1 MMRIGL
7 LKETKNPPDRR
18 VPLTPWQAAELQK
31 KNPGT
36 EVVVE
41 SSSNRCF
48 SDEEFS
54 RQGVRVVPSPGA
66 CDVIMGV
73 KEVAIPALIAGRTYV
88 FFSHT
93 GKKQPYNRDMLRE
106 IIRKNITLVDYE
118 YLTTPDG
125 NRLVAFGRWA
135 GIVGAYNGLRGWGLR
150 HGSFRL
156 KPARE
161 CFNLKELLEQV
172 RQLSLPPIRILITG
186 GGRVAH
192 GAMETLMPLNIKKVT
207 PAEYLSGTFDRPVF
221 CQLDPGDYVRRRDGQ
236 PFSMQDFMEHPDR
249 YESAFLPYAL
259 KTDLYIPCHYWDPR
273 SPVFLRP
280 EDYLH
285 PGFPVRVIADVSCDI
300 GKPVAS
306 TLRAS
311 TIEEPFYGYHP
322 HTGKEGPAFD
332 KDHITVMAV
341 DNLPG
346 ELPRDASE
354 DFGNSLLKHFFPAL
368 LTGDQEGMIRRAT
381 IVKEGKLT
389 ERFEYL
395 RDYVEG

>member
-1 MMRIGL
+1 MRIGL
-7 LKETKNPPDRR
+7 LKETKTPPDRR

-31 KNPGT
+31 KFPGT
-36 EVVVE
+36 EVVAE
-41 SSSNRCF
+41 LSPIRCF
-48 SDEEFS
+48 SDEEYA
-54 RQGVRVVPSPGA
+54 RKGIRVVQSPEA
-66 CDVIMGV
+66 CEVLMGV
-73 KEVAIPALIAGRTYV
+73 KEVAIPALIAERTYV

-93 GKKQPYNRDMLRE
+93 GKMQPYNRNLLRE
-106 IIRKNITLVDYE
+106 IIRKKITLVDYE

-156 KPARE
+156 KPAHE
-161 CFNLKELLEQV
+161 CFNMKELLEQV
-172 RQLSLPPIRILITG
+172 RQISVPSVRILITG

-192 GAMETLMPLNIKKVT
+192 GAMEILAALNLTKVT
-207 PAEYLSGTFDRPVF
+207 PAEYLSGTFDRPVY
-221 CQLDPGDYVRRRDGQ
+221 CQLDPDDYVRRRDGQ
-236 PFSMQDFMEHPDR
+236 PFSMKDFIEHPDR

-259 KTDLYIPCHYWDPR
+259 RTDLYIPCHYWDPR

-306 TLRAS
+306 TLRPS

-322 HTGKEGPAFD
+322 QTGKEGPAFD

-354 DFGNSLLKHFFPAL
+354 DFGNSLLEHFFPAL
-368 LTGDQEGMIRRAT
+368 LSDDPEGMIRRAT

-389 ERFEYL
+389 EGFAYL
-395 RDYVEG
+395 RNYVEG

>member
-18 VPLTPWQAAELQK
+18 VPLAPRQAAELREK
-31 KNPGT
+31 FPGT
-36 EVVVE
+36 EVVAQ
-41 SSSNRCF
+41 SSPIRCF
-48 SDEEFS
+48 ADEEYT
-54 RQGVRVVPSPGA
+54 RQGVRVLDSIES
-66 CDVIMGV
+66 CDVLMGV
-73 KEVAIPALIAGRTYV
+73 KEVAIPALVAGRTFV

-106 IIRKNITLVDYE
+106 IIREKITLVDYE

-135 GIVGAYNGLRGWGLR
+135 GIVGAYNGLRAWGLR
-150 HGSFRL
+150 HGTFRL
-156 KPARE
+156 KPAHE

-172 RQLSLPPIRILITG
+172 RQLSLPPVRILITG

-192 GAMETLMPLNIKKVT
+192 GAMETLAPLNMTKVT
-207 PAEYLSGTFDRPVF
+207 PAEYLSGKFDRPVY

-236 PFSMQDFMEHPDR
+236 PFSMKDFMEHPDR

-259 KTDLYIPCHYWDPR
+259 KTDMYIPCHYWDPR
-273 SPVFLRP
+273 SPVFLRK

-300 GKPVAS
+300 GAPIAS

-322 HTGKEGPAFD
+322 QTGKEGPAFD

-354 DFGNSLLKHFFPAL
+354 DFGNSLLEYFFPAL
-368 LTGDQEGMIRRAT
+368 LSGDPEGMIRRAT

-389 ERFEYL
+389 ERFGYL
-395 RDYVEG
+395 QDYVEG